1 MKEKFIKINNLSVD
15 KILADFIDNELL
27 PDTNISPKKFWDGF
41 DKVVH
46 ELAPKNRQLLEI
58 RETIQKE
65 IDLWH
70 KKNKFEEFNLEDYK
84 NFLKDIGYLKEEGP
98 EFKIETKNL
107 DTEISSIAGPQLVVP
122 IMNARYS
129 LNAANARWMSLYDS
143 LYGTDL
149 IESEESGSEK
159 YDPLRGEQVIN
170 YARDFLNKH
179 FPING
184 IELGDEILKEEK
196 VIIQDL
202 ITAAH
207 NNAKSQLKSRTSEEI
222 SKATG
227 GFGVPGFKWPL

>member
-27 PDTNISPKKFWDGF
+27 LGTSISPKKFWDGF

-46 ELAPKNRQLLEI
+46 ELAPKNRELLEI

-70 KKNKFEEFNLEDYK
+70 KKNKFEDFNLEDYK
-84 NFLKDIGYLKEEGP
+84 KFLKDIGYLKEEGP

-143 LYGTDL
+143 LYGTDV
-149 IESEESGSEK
+149 IESEESGGEK

-179 FPING
+179 FPIND
-184 IELGDEILKEEK
+184 ISWREISGFE
-196 VIIQDL
+196 VHD
-202 ITAAH
+202 AP
-207 NNAKSQLKSRTSEEI
+207 SRTPI
-222 SKATG
+222 SRSLGSPKRRRR
-227 GFGVPGFKWPL
+227 

>member
-27 PDTNISPKKFWDGF
+27 LGTNISPKKFWDGF

-46 ELAPKNRQLLEI
+46 ELAPKNRELLEI

-143 LYGTDL
+143 LYGTDV
-149 IESEESGSEK
+149 IESEESGSETVS
-159 YDPLRGEQVIN
+159 YTHLTLPTIAIV
-170 YARDFLNKH
+170 
-179 FPING
+179 
-184 IELGDEILKEEK
+184 
-196 VIIQDL
+196 
-202 ITAAH
+202 
-207 NNAKSQLKSRTSEEI
+207 
-222 SKATG
+222 
-227 GFGVPGFKWPL
+227 